1 MDVVLPFACNALAFS
16 ALRICLFRA
25 LRRVIQCRPLKF
37 IIMPLDAV
45 PPLRAAWLLAAS
57 G

>member
-1 MDVVLPFACNALAFS
+1 MDVVLQFACNALAFI
-16 ALRICLFRA
+16 ALRICLFREM
-25 LRRVIQCRPLKF
+25 RRVIQCPPLKF
-37 IIMPLDAV
+37 IIIPLDAA